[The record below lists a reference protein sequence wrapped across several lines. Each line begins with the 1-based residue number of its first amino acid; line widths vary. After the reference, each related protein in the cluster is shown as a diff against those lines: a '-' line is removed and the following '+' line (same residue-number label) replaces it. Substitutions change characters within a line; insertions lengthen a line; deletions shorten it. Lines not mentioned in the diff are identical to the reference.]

1 MNVFGGI
8 EAGGTKFNCMIGSS
22 PQNIIAE
29 GRFPTTQPGETLDKV
44 VSFFK
49 QNLAGT
55 QFSLVSIGVACF
67 GPVDLD
73 PASPQFGFIT
83 STPKPGWADC
93 EIGGYIQRALG
104 VPIAFETDVNG
115 AAIGEM
121 TWGAAQ
127 GLSEFVYF
135 TIGTGIG
142 GGAIVAGKPLHG
154 LVHPE
159 MGHIRIPHDWS
170 EDPFEGVC
178 PYHGDC
184 FEGLA
189 SGAALNQRWGQPAET
204 FPEEHPAWALEAKY
218 IALAVQNTICTLSPQ
233 RILLGGGVMAQRHLF
248 SMIRVLTRDY
258 LNGYVQSP
266 SIQMDLDAY
275 IVPPGLGS
283 RAGVLGA
290 LAMAMAL
297 AG

>member
-1 MNVFGGI
+1 MKVYGGI
-8 EAGGTKFNCMIGSS
+8 EAGGTKFNCVIGAS
-22 PQNIIAE
+22 PQDILAE
-29 GRFPTTQPGETLDKV
+29 ERFPTTKPVETLSRV

-49 QNLAGT
+49 KHLGGGEQK
-55 QFSLVSIGVACF
+55 LVAIGVACF
-67 GPVDLD
+67 GPVDLN
-73 PASPQFGFIT
+73 PTSPKFGFIT

-93 EIGGYIQRALG
+93 DIAGYIQRALA
-104 VPIAFETDVNG
+104 VPLAFETDVNG

-135 TIGTGIG
+135 TIGTGVG
-142 GGAIVAGKPLHG
+142 GGAIVAGKPLRG

-159 MGHIRIPHDWS
+159 MGHMRLPHDWE
-170 EDPFEGVC
+170 EDPFAGSC

-189 SGAALNQRWGQPAET
+189 SGPALNQRWGQAPET
-204 FPEEHPAWALEAKY
+204 LPGDHTAWALEAKY
-218 IALAVQNTICTLSPQ
+218 IALAIQNTICMLSPQ
-233 RILLGGGVMAQRHLF
+233 RVLLGGGVMAQPQLF
-248 SMIRVLTRDY
+248 PLIRTLTLNY

-266 SIQMDLDAY
+266 SILEGIDAY
-275 IVPPGLGS
+275 IVPPGLGN

-290 LAMAMAL
+290 LAMAMATDR
-297 AG
+297 